1 MLLKWKRERV
11 RPKPLGSRMSGNAA
25 LEATHHNCRRTG
37 FSHQGICS
45 EGRILVE
52 TTRPSEAALG
62 RGRAV
67 EGSAVL

>member
-1 MLLKWKRERV
+1 
-11 RPKPLGSRMSGNAA
+11 MSGNAA